1 MKVLQLHAG
10 YRVPAGE
17 DTVVANEADALEA
30 GGHDVRRH
38 LVSNPTS
45 LRDAVISLGRSLH
58 NNRAAAAVELEIADF
73 RPDIVHVH
81 NTWFALSSSV
91 VAAAAR
97 TGTPTVMTLHNY
109 RLGCL
114 SADLFRGDTVCTAC
128 VGRLPLAG
136 VVHGC
141 FRNSRILSA
150 IAATEVTVTRSR
162 RVLSDN
168 VDRFVAP
175 SRFMADRLVDI
186 GVPAE
191 RLTVKPHFV
200 SDPGARTQPPSASNE
215 ILYIGRLAP
224 GKGLDTLM
232 RAWERLSSE
241 QRRNGER
248 PLRLSII
255 GDGPLAA
262 ELREGAPRGIQFE
275 GWLPRNEVMRRL
287 LNARA
292 FAFPSIWYEPF
303 GMVLIEALS
312 AGLPIVTSDASE
324 ASAIIGAPP
333 ELVVPVGNDGALA
346 TAMMRLSD
354 AVVDE
359 VGAANRHRYETNY
372 TEDIGL
378 TSLEELYT
386 DVIAS
391 SAHGSKKA

>member
-30 GGHDVRRH
+30 AGHEVRRH
-38 LVSNPTS
+38 VVSNPS
-45 LRDAVISLGRSLH
+45 SFSGAVRALGRSL
-58 NNRAAAAVELEIADF
+58 NNTRAAAAVELEIADF

-91 VAAAAR
+91 VAAAGR
-97 TGTPTVMTLHNY
+97 VGVPTVMTVHNY

-114 SADLFRGDTVCTAC
+114 SSDLFRGDAVCTAC
-128 VGRLPLAG
+128 VGRVPLAG

-141 FRNSRILSA
+141 YRGSRVLSA
-150 IAATEVTVTRSR
+150 VAATEVTLTRSR
-162 RVLSDN
+162 RVFHDN

-200 SDPGARTQPPSASNE
+200 SDPGERTQPPSASNE
-215 ILYIGRLAP
+215 ILYIGRLAA

-241 QRRNGER
+241 QRRNGDQ

-262 ELREGAPRGIQFE
+262 ELREGAPRGVRFE
-275 GWLPRNEVMRRL
+275 GWLSRDEVMRRL
-287 LNARA
+287 LSARA
-292 FAFPSIWYEPF
+292 FVFPSVWYEPF
-303 GMVLIEALS
+303 GMVLVEALS
-312 AGLPIVTSDASE
+312 AGLPVVASNASE
-324 ASAIIGAPP
+324 APAITAAPP
-333 ELVVPVGNDGALA
+333 ELVVPVGDDAALA
-346 TAMMRLSD
+346 TAMMRLD
-354 AVVDE
+354 DRIVDE
-359 VGAANRHRYETNY
+359 VGAANRGRFKANY
-372 TEDIGL
+372 TEGIGV
-378 TSLEELYT
+378 SRLEELYA
-386 DVIAS
+386 DVIS
-391 SAHGSKKA
+391 SSRHRAQT

>member
-1 MKVLQLHAG
+1 MKVLQLHAS
-10 YRVPAGE
+10 YRMPAGE
-17 DTVVANEADALEA
+17 DTVVTNEADALEA
-30 GGHDVRRH
+30 AGHDVRRH
-38 LVSNPTS
+38 VVSNPSS
-45 LRDAVISLGRSLH
+45 LRGAVRSLSRSLH
-58 NNRAAAAVELEIADF
+58 NNHAAAAVELEIADF

-114 SADLFRGDTVCTAC
+114 SADLFRGDAVCTAC
-128 VGRLPLAG
+128 VGRPPLAG

-150 IAATEVTVTRSR
+150 VAATEVILTRSR

-186 GVPAE
+186 GVPAD

-241 QRRNGER
+241 QHRIREQ

-262 ELREGAPRGIQFE
+262 ELREGAPRGVQFE
-275 GWLPRNEVMRRL
+275 GWLSRNEVMRRL

-292 FAFPSIWYEPF
+292 FVFPSIWYEPF

-312 AGLPIVTSDASE
+312 AGLPVVTSHASE
-324 ASAIIGAPP
+324 ASAIIAAPP

-346 TAMMRLSD
+346 AAMIRLSD
-354 AVVDE
+354 GVVDE
-359 VGAANRHRYETNY
+359 VGAANRRRFETNY
-372 TEDIGL
+372 SEDIGV
-378 TSLEELYT
+378 TSLEELYA

-391 SAHGSKKA
+391 SAHGAKA